1 MLGSEVELQAPEHA
15 SGLCRREGFVE
26 GGGALDS
33 HLNCNTGMLRS
44 CNGNDL

>member
-1 MLGSEVELQAPEHA
+1 MSLLANLEFAKKLPVVEKQ
-15 SGLCRREGFVE
+15 G
-26 GGGALDS
+26 LDS